1 MRKQTLSTRWLP
13 TVAVIVI
20 AMIGTNACAEP
31 VDFELPDVKGVKHKL
46 SDYRGKWV
54 VVNYW
59 ATWCPPCLE
68 ELPELVIFH
77 ETHKDKDAVVIGV
90 NFEDVDT
97 KKLQKFIENYSI
109 SYTVLR
115 SAPGPSSA
123 LGSIPG
129 LPTSFM
135 INPKGEVVGKQV
147 GPITGKSIEKFMSEE
162 NTPAKGK

>member
-1 MRKQTLSTRWLP
+1 MHMQISPARWLP
-13 TVAVIVI
+13 TMAVILV
-20 AMIGTNACAEP
+20 AMIGSTACAEP
-31 VDFELPDVKGVKHKL
+31 VDFELPDIKGVKHKL

-77 ETHKDKDAVVIGV
+77 ETHKDKDAVVIGI
-90 NFEDVDT
+90 NFEEVDT
-97 KKLQKFIENYSI
+97 EKLKKFIDNYSI

-115 SAPGPSSA
+115 SAPGPSGA

-147 GPITGKSIEKFMSEE
+147 GQVTGKSIEKFMGEE
-162 NTPAKGK
+162 SAPTK

>member
-1 MRKQTLSTRWLP
+1 MSMQTIATRWLP
-13 TVAVIVI
+13 AVAMTVI
-20 AMIGTNACAEP
+20 AMIGSTACAEP
-31 VDFELPDVKGVKHKL
+31 VDFELPDIKGVKHKL

-68 ELPELVIFH
+68 ELPELIIFH
-77 ETHKDKDAVVIGV
+77 ETHKDTDAVVLGV

-97 KKLQKFIENYSI
+97 AKLKKFIDNYSI

-135 INPKGEVVGKQV
+135 INPKGEVVGKQS
-147 GPITGKSIEKFMSEE
+147 GQITGKSIEKFMSQESS
-162 NTPAKGK
+162 PAK

>member
-1 MRKQTLSTRWLP
+1 MSMQTASPRWLP
-13 TVAVIVI
+13 TVAVILA
-20 AMIGTNACAEP
+20 AMIGSTACAEP
-31 VDFELPDVKGVKHKL
+31 VDFELPDIKGVKHKL
-46 SDYRGKWV
+46 SDFRGKWV

-90 NFEDVDT
+90 NYEDVDT
-97 KKLQKFIENYSI
+97 EKLKRFIDNYSI

-115 SAPGPSSA
+115 SAPGPGSI

-147 GPITGKSIEKFMSEE
+147 GQVTGKSIEKFMGEE
-162 NTPAKGK
+162 SSSAK

>member
-1 MRKQTLSTRWLP
+1 MRMQTVPTRWLP
-13 TVAVIVI
+13 VVAVIVI
-20 AMIGTNACAEP
+20 ALLGSSARAEL
-31 VDFELPDVKGVKHKL
+31 VDFELPDIKGVKHKL

-90 NFEDVDT
+90 NFEEVDT

-115 SAPGPSSA
+115 SAPGPNSA

-129 LPTSFM
+129 LPTSFI

-147 GPITGKSIEKFMSEE
+147 GPITGKSIEKFIGEE
-162 NTPAKGK
+162 NTPTKGK

>member
-1 MRKQTLSTRWLP
+1 MRMQIVPIRWLP
-13 TVAVIVI
+13 AVAVIVS
-20 AMIGTNACAEP
+20 AMLGSTACAEP
-31 VDFELPDVKGVKHKL
+31 VDFELPDIKGVKHKL

-90 NFEDVDT
+90 NFEDVGVE
-97 KKLQKFIENYSI
+97 KLKKFIENYSI

-115 SAPGPSSA
+115 SPPGAGGP

-147 GPITGKSIEKFMSEE
+147 GPVTGKSIEKFMSEE
-162 NTPAKGK
+162 SGSDKK

>member
-1 MRKQTLSTRWLP
+1 MRMQTSHPRWLP
-13 TVAVIVI
+13 AMAVILI
-20 AMIGTNACAEP
+20 AMISSTACAEP
-31 VDFELPDVKGVKHKL
+31 IDFELPDIKGVKHKL
-46 SDYRGKWV
+46 SDFRGKWV

-97 KKLQKFIENYSI
+97 DKLKKFIDNYSI

-115 SAPGPSSA
+115 SAPGA
-123 LGSIPG
+123 GTVLGSIPG

-147 GPITGKSIEKFMSEE
+147 GQVTGKSIERFMGEE
-162 NTPAKGK
+162 SSPAK